1 MFEVGETSG
10 PPRRRAPAGAAK
22 TFRHYDQAQSFLL
35 PPSLDDW
42 LPEAHEARF
51 ISEVVEE
58 LLDLSVIYDS
68 YVMADGAPPYAPRMM
83 LKLLRSRIRRG
94 RGASSNVVSISGSLG
109 FGEFCPVSRS
119 VIESTRHRRNIR
131 ETRLRSRHNWLVP
144 YPQVVEANVYRPA
157 ECLNVSPD
165 PTTLRMAGL
174 FASRRSLFDCVRCS
188 NGHAL

>member
-1 MFEVGETSG
+1 MRARCYRVLPDVTAGEPHPSRFAISRWLRENLGVMGTGSDGALFEVGETSG

-83 LKLLRSRIRRG
+83 LKLLLLM
-94 RGASSNVVSISGSLG
+94 SL
-109 FGEFCPVSRS
+109 R
-119 VIESTRHRRNIR
+119 
-131 ETRLRSRHNWLVP
+131 
-144 YPQVVEANVYRPA
+144 
-157 ECLNVSPD
+157 
-165 PTTLRMAGL
+165 
-174 FASRRSLFDCVRCS
+174 
-188 NGHAL
+188 